1 MVSELRGRSV
11 MSACDGC
18 ARYCARRKFRRKA
31 ASARVRRNKV
41 VPRKLYALV
50 LVRHSRQGGSVFR
63 SERQKKGRIVF
74 MSEHKTFY
82 ITTPIY
88 YPSDKLHIGHSY
100 TTDRKSVV

>member
-50 LVRHSRQGGSVFR
+50 LVRHNRQGGGVFR

-88 YPSDKLHIGHSY
+88 YPSDKLG
-100 TTDRKSVV
+100 

>member
-41 VPRKLYALV
+41 VPRKHSALPS
-50 LVRHSRQGGSVFR
+50 LQGMMARRDGSVFASGLLQQAAQLALCR
-63 SERQKKGRIVF
+63 LAKTKHCIVR
-74 MSEHKTFY
+74 EGFY
-82 ITTPIY
+82 Y
-88 YPSDKLHIGHSY
+88 VESS
-100 TTDRKSVV
+100 